1 MGFTQIFDEASHAR
15 SIAAVN
21 RLIEIDGRIAKLSLE
36 SVVALLKARRAE
48 KDFFLF
54 RTEFGFKE
62 AKSRYATLVQTN
74 VADISQY
81 MTEIRGLTGN
91 QDVVELTHAVEQG
104 ANHYQVEF
112 LEVINLYRK
121 LGYINDGLE
130 GDFRKKAHEIE
141 SIIAPRNLD
150 RLMLDL
156 LHLRRAEK
164 DFHPRNLD
172 KNVKAFTK
180 GIDRFK
186 ADIALTSLPPAL
198 KKKLQTLVVE
208 YNDSFQQ
215 YVQTDSAI
223 NASKVHFITEMHAI
237 EPLLEKLYF
246 SATQAEMTVN
256 QDVREAAKTTAWAI
270 AFATLLGL
278 PL

>member
-1 MGFTQIFDEASHAR
+1 MIAQITFRPSSTASSYRRCLVRLAFLRKSPTRRTLRPARITLPSHRNSPTTYQRLYPVNATSSSRIRPFSFLRVFRYWLDHALITAFLSLIINLTLPPVQTFRADHFTQISYVRQRMGFTQIFDEASHAR

-112 LEVINLYRK
+112 L
-121 LGYINDGLE
+121 
-130 GDFRKKAHEIE
+130 
-141 SIIAPRNLD
+141 
-150 RLMLDL
+150 
-156 LHLRRAEK
+156 
-164 DFHPRNLD
+164 
-172 KNVKAFTK
+172 
-180 GIDRFK
+180 
-186 ADIALTSLPPAL
+186 
-198 KKKLQTLVVE
+198 
-208 YNDSFQQ
+208 
-215 YVQTDSAI
+215 
-223 NASKVHFITEMHAI
+223 
-237 EPLLEKLYF
+237 
-246 SATQAEMTVN
+246 
-256 QDVREAAKTTAWAI
+256 
-270 AFATLLGL
+270 
-278 PL
+278 